1 MPRILVADDNANIQK
16 MVTLAFQER
25 GIDVVAVGNGEAAV
39 RKIPAVNPDLV
50 LADVF
55 MPVRNGY
62 EVCEFVKKDP
72 RYAHVPVILLVGAFD
87 PLDEKEAR
95 RVGADG
101 VLKKPFI
108 PPDPLIAMVM
118 SALEKNP
125 KIAAELAKA
134 KEAKEVI
141 VAPAQPELEIAA
153 KKEPVPLPE
162 FPEPT
167 AEEAAAIY
175 GFGKGVRA
183 GDDEEGNAGS
193 KALKSAAAKGKG
205 QQDDDD
211 NEDEEFGGASAS
223 RKWRRAAMDLE
234 IPDDVGNQPAFSGEQ
249 DFGPITFPSERDVP
263 PKHVGSEDRVE
274 KINVEPAASRESAA
288 TLESPSIDAAESES
302 SEVIAKEAEPVFFGH
317 SSSEPAAATPG
328 YAASESEVSEP
339 MTEAAPFAFANEQA
353 PAEAQASGE
362 SSGEPGVDPPPA
374 PQSEIQSESAESH
387 SAPAA
392 HWMDMMAPGP
402 SSEYR
407 SGSWLDAARP
417 SEETPAPS
425 VPVAAAPEGQERADE
440 RPLESERDHSLV
452 AAEARHEQII
462 ENFADTKPHVMEA
475 EGEAVTAGSAD
486 FEARSSFNERH
497 PVGFSY
503 HIQAPEEHRQGDSE
517 SIVEPERGAEPE
529 TVASAESDF
538 FASEETP
545 ANGSDSRAIESHDEH
560 RIESGAEVIP
570 EASPFFADQA
580 HEESRSHIA
589 PGDEFRPLHS
599 FLPPA
604 PEEVVPEAD
613 AKSDFF
619 ASFAEETRERI
630 PTLAPENRAE
640 LAGIPFLNPDA
651 PEKAGSNGADN
662 GKMEAAAQRV
672 LEKLQPQLQDLLS
685 QGLLKPLIESLLQ
698 QELEKREK

>member
-39 RKIPAVNPDLV
+39 RKIPVVNPDLV

-72 RYAHVPVILLVGAFD
+72 CYSHVPVILLVGAFD

-141 VAPAQPELEIAA
+141 VAPPQPELEIAA

-183 GDDEEGNAGS
+183 GDDEEESADSRTPKSTAKS
-193 KALKSAAAKGKG
+193 KSKDE
-205 QQDDDD
+205 DD
-211 NEDEEFGGASAS
+211 EDEEFGAASAS

-234 IPDDVGNQPAFSGEQ
+234 IPDDVGNQPAFSAEQ
-249 DFGPITFPSERDVP
+249 DFGPITFPSERDVR
-263 PKHVGSEDRVE
+263 PKHIRVE
-274 KINVEPAASRESAA
+274 EASGKTDLAPVASSESAPSSEASSVDAAKSESEVVVKETEPFFFSGSNSEPAITSESAA
-288 TLESPSIDAAESES
+288 PEPAESES
-302 SEVIAKEAEPVFFGH
+302 APSEPV
-317 SSSEPAAATPG
+317 A
-328 YAASESEVSEP
+328 EVS
-339 MTEAAPFAFANEQA
+339 PFAFANEQV
-353 PAEAQASGE
+353 PAGAQASAE
-362 SSGEPGVDPPPA
+362 SSIESQPA
-374 PQSEIQSESAESH
+374 CRDEIQPESAESH
-387 SAPAA
+387 SAPPP
-392 HWMDMMAPGP
+392 HWMDMMAPEP

-407 SGSWLDAARP
+407 SGSWLDAARSP
-417 SEETPAPS
+417 EEAPGAS
-425 VPVAAAPEGQERADE
+425 VPVAASTADQGRAEDHVS
-440 RPLESERDHSLV
+440 ESERDRAL
-452 AAEARHEQII
+452 AEAGERPEKPV
-462 ENFADTKPHVMEA
+462 ENFADMKPAVTEDEA
-475 EGEAVTAGSAD
+475 EPVTAGSAD
-486 FEARSSFNERH
+486 FEAQSFNERR

-503 HIQAPEEHRQGDSE
+503 HVPAPEEHCDNGSE
-517 SIVEPERGAEPE
+517 SILEPQRGAEPE
-529 TVASAESDF
+529 PAAGAESDF

-545 ANGSDSRAIESHDEH
+545 ANGSGFHAIESHDEH
-560 RIESGAEVIP
+560 RIEPESEAIP
-570 EASPFFADQA
+570 EVSRFFADQA

-589 PGDEFRPLHS
+589 PDDGFRPLHA

-604 PEEVVPEAD
+604 PEEVVPEASPAE

-619 ASFAEETRERI
+619 ASFAEETQERI
-630 PTLAPENRAE
+630 RTTAPENREA
-640 LAGIPFLNPDA
+640 LAGIPFLNPDT
-651 PEKAGSNGADN
+651 PEKTGSNGADN